1 MAVTTGGL
9 APNAVTSRLRTSLT
23 GTPGML
29 RAGLAACL
37 VALALFAWL
46 AADSTASRKDALTE
60 ARAAASQA
68 VLIQQVH
75 TSLVEADS
83 LATNAFLVGGIEPAQ
98 QREGYEAG
106 IAAASQ
112 ALAAAAGNAS
122 GGDLADLESVNAAL
136 VRYTGLI
143 ESARANNRQ
152 GFPVGVAY
160 LRQASQ
166 LLTND
171 VLRVLDEVSVSSQ
184 EQVDEAY
191 DDSGS
196 ARWGLWIAAVIVL
209 AALVACQLLLS
220 RATRRTL
227 NVGLLAGTALVLV
240 GVIWGGSTMSSAAST
255 ANDARDGPYATTV
268 LLAQARID
276 AFSAKSAES
285 LTLINRGNGST
296 LEAQYLEHMAAATEA
311 IDEASRDGQA
321 AGVASDLAAYDDV
334 HRQVRDLDDDGDWD
348 AAVRIATGF
357 DDSSSNELFAR
368 FDTNSAA
375 ALEEQ
380 STKLDDRLGD
390 ATGGLGA
397 ARFAVLLSALLAA
410 VAVGWGFN
418 LRMKE
423 YR

>member
-1 MAVTTGGL
+1 MAVTTSGL
-9 APNAVTSRLRTSLT
+9 APNAVTSRLRSSLT

-46 AADSTASRKDALTE
+46 AANSTVSRRDAIAD
-60 ARAAASQA
+60 ARAAASQV

-83 LATNAFLVGGIEPAQ
+83 LATNAFLVGGIEPAE
-98 QREGYEAG
+98 QRQGYESG

-112 ALAAAAGNAS
+112 ALATAAGNAS
-122 GGDLADLESVNAAL
+122 GGDLADLESVNAAIA
-136 VRYTGLI
+136 RYTGLI

-166 LLTND
+166 LLSNE
-171 VLRVLDEVSVSSQ
+171 VLPVLDEVSTSSQ
-184 EQVDEAY
+184 ERVDDAY
-191 DDSGS
+191 GDSGS

-209 AALVACQLLLS
+209 AALVACQFLLS
-220 RATRRTL
+220 RATRRTI
-227 NVGLLAGTALVLV
+227 NVGLLAGTGLVLV
-240 GVIWGGSTMSSAAST
+240 AVVWGGAAMWSAAST
-255 ANDARDGPYATTV
+255 ANDARDGPYETTV
-268 LLAQARID
+268 LLAQGRID

-285 LTLINRGNGST
+285 LTLINRGNGAAF
-296 LEAQYLEHMAAATEA
+296 EEQYLEHMAAATDA
-311 IDEASRDGQA
+311 IGRASRDGVA
-321 AGVASDLAAYDDV
+321 AGVDSDLAAYDDV
-334 HRQVRDLDDDGDWD
+334 HQQLRKLDDDGDWD
-348 AAVRIATGF
+348 AAVKIATGF
-357 DDSSSNELFAR
+357 DDFSSNGLFAR
-368 FDTNSAA
+368 FDTYSGD
-375 ALEEQ
+375 ALDEQ
-380 STKLDDRLGD
+380 STELDDRLGD
-390 ATGGLGA
+390 ATGGLGS
-397 ARFAVLLSALLAA
+397 ARIGVLALALLAA